1 MKGIL
6 EKMIA
11 VMQADINFC
20 LNQVSPMINIL
31 KTHNL
36 NNR

>member
-6 EKMIA
+6 EKMMPVI
-11 VMQADINFC
+11 QTHINFC
-20 LNQVSPMINIL
+20 LNQVPPVINIL